1 LIRFLVDECTG
12 PGVAAWLRQQQ
23 YEVFSVYEQARG
35 SDDDTLI
42 QKAFSENWVLITNDK
57 DFGEM
62 VYRERR
68 SHRGV
73 VFLRLSD
80 ERAVVKIA
88 VLQALLESYAERLP
102 DNFVVV
108 TESRVR
114 FAGSPNP

>member
-1 LIRFLVDECTG
+1 MRFLVDECTG
-12 PGVAAWLRQQQ
+12 TGVAAWLRQQQ

-35 SDDDTLI
+35 SNDDTLI

-68 SHRGV
+68 PHRGI
-73 VFLRLSD
+73 VFLRLTD
-80 ERAVVKIA
+80 ERTGNKIA
-88 VLQALLESYAERLP
+88 VLQALLDNHAERLP

-108 TESRVR
+108 TEDRVR
-114 FAGSPNP
+114 FASAPTP